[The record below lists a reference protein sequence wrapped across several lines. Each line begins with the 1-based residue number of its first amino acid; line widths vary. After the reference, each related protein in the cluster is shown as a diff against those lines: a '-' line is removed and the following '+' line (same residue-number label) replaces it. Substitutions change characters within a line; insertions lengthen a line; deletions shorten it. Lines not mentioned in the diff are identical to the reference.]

1 MVFSVVIPVY
11 GCRAALEELYER
23 LTKTLSSIT
32 DDYEIIMVNDSCP
45 QNSWEVIEKL
55 CLKDSHVIGIEM
67 SRNFGQIKAITAGLD
82 YSTGEWVVVMDC
94 DLQDRPEEIRNMYD
108 KVQEGYDAVFA
119 RRKARKDSA
128 LKVLIS
134 NVFYKIYDLATDGH
148 YDPAICNFSMVNRRM
163 VDEYCKMRELHR
175 AYVIYMKWLGFHQ
188 TTLDVEHDPRK
199 EGKSSYNMKK
209 RLQLALEILTSQSDK
224 LIKIMVGFGFLMT
237 CISFLAVLILI
248 VYYFTSHVLMGWTS
262 MVATMCLL
270 AGILIM
276 VVGVVGIYVGNI
288 FMQVKERPLYVIRDI
303 KNDHHKRDKQ
313 MDSNQ

>member
-119 RRKARKDSA
+119 RRKVRKDSA

-134 NVFYKIYDLATDGH
+134 NIFYKIYDLATDGH

-303 KNDHHKRDKQ
+303 KNAHHKRNRQ
-313 MDSNQ
+313 MDSN